1 MGPARKQHRDDG
13 EDTEVLLRNPELRP
27 GCGRGG
33 T

>member
-1 MGPARKQHRDDG
+1 MGLARRQHRGDG
-13 EDTEVLLRNPELRP
+13 EGTEVLLRNPELRP